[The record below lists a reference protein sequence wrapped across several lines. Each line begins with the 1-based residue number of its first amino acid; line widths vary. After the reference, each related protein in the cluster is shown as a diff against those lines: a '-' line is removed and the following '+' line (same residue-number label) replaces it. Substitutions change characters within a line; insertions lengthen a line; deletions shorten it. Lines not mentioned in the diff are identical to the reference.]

1 MRAIISR
8 ITKSDIFVS
17 CYVAL
22 MFATLQCL
30 SFNLVEAQMPN
41 QLEYVYNIEHMKGH
55 LEKAVENKENGNN
68 SLTQAHILHPLV
80 EIYDFIE
87 APLAAV
93 DSNLN
98 TSLFISLDEL
108 SKNVEK
114 LDLSQF
120 KEETER
126 VNQMLNNAIELI
138 VPEDN
143 STLTLTVASW
153 LLDVANTEY
162 ESGVRD
168 GKVTQIVEYQDASGF
183 ISRAESLVN
192 DTLPI
197 LNQTMKTSADQVMS
211 LFPPLNSKVQT
222 KADIQ
227 TSISEIRQ
235 KISNMTGI

>member
-1 MRAIISR
+1 MRPIISR

-22 MFATLQCL
+22 MFAALQYL

-41 QLEYVYNIEHMKGH
+41 RIEYVYNIEQMKGH

-87 APLAAV
+87 APLVTV

-98 TSLFISLDEL
+98 TSLFNSLNEL

-126 VNQMLNNAIELI
+126 VNQMLNKAIELI

-168 GKVTQIVEYQDASGF
+168 GKVTEIVEYQDASGF